1 MEEIQVYYCR
11 SDRKMLLQDLAEDL
25 EWNRSRGVFFNE
37 TQANANAPA
46 GISTSRLTTTTT
58 ADAAAATAAN
68 GHLGSLELGIGMQ

>member
-25 EWNRSRGVFFNE
+25 EWNKSRGVFFNE

-46 GISTSRLTTTTT
+46 SVSTSRLTTTTT
-58 ADAAAATAAN
+58 AAATAAN